1 MAGVLCTLCILFSLH
16 GVGGIEDDTNN
27 PYTYKILYIL
37 ISYKYYTK

>member
-27 PYTYKILYIL
+27 PYTYLYIL
-37 ISYKYYTK
+37 I